1 MLHLP
6 DQEKHL
12 PYIETYF
19 LLADKENF
27 LAFLVPLVGQPC
39 MSVSLHNPSAHIHYW
54 EARVQQ

>member
-12 PYIETYF
+12 PYIETYL

-39 MSVSLHNPSAHIHYW
+39 MSVSLHNPSAHIHY
-54 EARVQQ
+54 